1 LRRSPD
7 GPTFLDS
14 TPCPSA
20 RKRRNIKV
28 PTAPAA
34 GNTGRTLL
42 ARWTAV
48 FATTALAPLFAI
60 ASGMEQWNEPVLL
73 VTLAAIALV
82 SLWALVAIK
91 PAVFLDAEFVAVLL
105 AVAFL
110 GPLPAAAIWVSAEA
124 VYFVLSRRPIE
135 AHAANLAS
143 YGWAVL
149 AGYLVLELLAG
160 GRITADSGP
169 GAYLALA
176 LAAAAMLCANFAVA
190 RGIVGVILNAEPVRK
205 IVRDELAG
213 PAPATLLMIAVGI
226 ATAFLYTRIG
236 VLALGLFALIVVIP
250 QYLVPV
256 LLRPRPVRE
265 VRYVQAVAMYARAIG
280 RVLRINRADVAM
292 LADAA
297 TFLDIK
303 VFGPVQGK
311 LRSGEF
317 EHWTGVQETLLFYRE
332 HWDAPGGTPGALE
345 GDLIP
350 LNSRILAVA
359 DVWSRLT
366 AAGSPEL
373 THLQA
378 LTVLKGRAGYHFDP
392 TVVDAVETLIEQ
404 EQLGRYGDSSFEP
417 RLHRMPLPRLVAK
430 LRAPATDLG

>member
-1 LRRSPD
+1 
-7 GPTFLDS
+7 
-14 TPCPSA
+14 
-20 RKRRNIKV
+20 V
-28 PTAPAA
+28 
-34 GNTGRTLL
+34 
-42 ARWTAV
+42 
-48 FATTALAPLFAI
+48 I
-60 ASGMEQWNEPVLL
+60 ASGAEGWDEPVLL
-73 VTLAAIALV
+73 VTLTAIALL

-124 VYFVLSRRPIE
+124 VYFVLSRRPVE

-149 AGYLVLELLAG
+149 AGDVVLELLAG
-160 GRITADSGP
+160 GRITSDSGAV
-169 GAYLALA
+169 AYLALA
-176 LAAAAMLCANFAVA
+176 LAAVAMLCANFAVA
-190 RGIVGVILNAEPVRK
+190 RGIVGVILNAEPARK
-205 IVRDELAG
+205 IVRNELIA
-213 PAPATLLMIAVGI
+213 PAPATFLMISVGV

-236 VLALGLFALIVVIP
+236 VLALGLFALIVMIP
-250 QYLVPV
+250 QYLVPL

-265 VRYVQAVAMYARAIG
+265 LPHVRAVAMYARAIG
-280 RVLRINRADVAM
+280 RVLGIAREDIET
-292 LADAA
+292 LEDAS
-297 TFLDIK
+297 TFLDLK
-303 VFGPVQGK
+303 VFGPVQGR
-311 LRSGEF
+311 LRSDAF

-332 HWDAPGGTPGALE
+332 HWDAPGGSPGALE
-345 GDLIP
+345 GELIP

-373 THLQA
+373 SHLQA

-392 TVVDAVETLIEQ
+392 GVVDAVEALIEE

-417 RLHRMPLPRLVAK
+417 RLHRMPLPKLIAK
-430 LRAPATDLG
+430 LRAPAPDLG

>member
-1 LRRSPD
+1 
-7 GPTFLDS
+7 
-14 TPCPSA
+14 
-20 RKRRNIKV
+20 
-28 PTAPAA
+28 
-34 GNTGRTLL
+34 
-42 ARWTAV
+42 
-48 FATTALAPLFAI
+48 
-60 ASGMEQWNEPVLL
+60 MLL
-73 VTLAAIALV
+73 VTLTAIALV
-82 SLWALVAIK
+82 SLWALVAVK
-91 PAVFLDAEFVAVLL
+91 PSVFLDAEFVAVLL

-110 GPLPAAAIWVSAEA
+110 GPLAAAAIWVAAEA
-124 VYFVLSRRPIE
+124 VYFVLSRRPVE

-149 AGYLVLELLAG
+149 AGTLVLELLAG

-190 RGIVGVILNAEPVRK
+190 RGIVGVILNAEPARK
-205 IVRDELAG
+205 IVRDELIG
-213 PAPATLLMIAVGI
+213 PAPATLLMISVGV

-236 VLALGLFALIVVIP
+236 VLALGLFAVIVVIP

-256 LLRPRPVRE
+256 LLRPRPLREIPYVR
-265 VRYVQAVAMYARAIG
+265 AVAMYARAIG
-280 RVLRINRADVAM
+280 HVLGLGRADLAM
-292 LADAA
+292 LEDAS
-297 TFLDIK
+297 TFLDMK

-350 LNSRILAVA
+350 LNSRVLAVA

-366 AAGSPEL
+366 SAGSPEL
-373 THLQA
+373 SHLQA

-392 TVVDAVETLIEQ
+392 GVVDAVETLIEQ
-404 EQLGRYGDSSFEP
+404 EQLGHYEDSSFEP

-430 LRAPATDLG
+430 LRAPAKGLG